1 MYKCDKCGK
10 PIEVIAIY
18 YRTHPKFVRYCYDCH
33 IAEQEERKRQRRE
46 EEARE
51 QVSRQRSYMA
61 AKVRNLLRMGIKP
74 KDVAYA
80 YDLTIEEVMRY
91 DREG

>member
-10 PIEVIAIY
+10 PIESIAVY
-18 YRTHPKFVRYCYDCH
+18 YRTHPKFIRYCYDCYH
-33 IAEQEERKRQRRE
+33 EEQEERKRQRRE

-51 QVSRQRSYMA
+51 KVSRQRSRMA
-61 AKVRNLLRMGIKP
+61 TKVRNLLRMGIKP

-80 YDLTIEEVMRY
+80 YDLTIEEVLKY